1 MELDE
6 QKIDDAVLALLFLS
20 LHDDQRAWKS
30 MDWDAMDRLY
40 QHEFIHDPASKA
52 KSVVLTDSGVAHA
65 RRLCEQ
71 LFAKPKRQTVRVRYG
86 GAVADA
92 EVADGMAGVLH
103 RDIDGKYFFRVTAAA
118 TEFVDYDLRHDD
130 LAVVIAPDAMATL
143 YRSVHAQVLD
153 HSPAVLGLT
162 HEGAI
167 PDVGA

>member
-118 TEFVDYDLRHDD
+118 PEQDGMLIGKDGPTLQR
-130 LAVVIAPDAMATL
+130 APSSIRERRGPAT
-143 YRSVHAQVLD
+143 AQL
-153 HSPAVLGLT
+153 
-162 HEGAI
+162 E
-167 PDVGA
+167 